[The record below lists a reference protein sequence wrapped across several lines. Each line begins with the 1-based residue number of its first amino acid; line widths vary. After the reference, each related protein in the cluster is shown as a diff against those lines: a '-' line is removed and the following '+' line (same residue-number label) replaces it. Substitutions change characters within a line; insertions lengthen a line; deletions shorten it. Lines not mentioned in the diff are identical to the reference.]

1 MAFAARSADSMP
13 MSEINIT
20 PLIDVML
27 ALLLIFMLTAPVVTH
42 YLPMPL
48 ASGGKSDAEP
58 RVLDLSVK
66 QNGELYLEGV
76 AVTDGQLA
84 AQLQMASAS
93 ATAAKPLVVE
103 LRAEATARYD
113 RVADMMALATRN
125 GVDNLRMVGVS
136 TD

>member
-27 ALLLIFMLTAPVVTH
+27 ALLLIFMLTAPIVTH
-42 YLPMPL
+42 YLPVPL
-48 ASGGKSDAEP
+48 ASGGSLTEP
-58 RVLDLSVK
+58 RILDLSVK

-93 ATAAKPLVVE
+93 ATAQRPLVLE
-103 LRAEATARYD
+103 LRAESTARYD
-113 RVADMMALATRN
+113 RVAEMMALASRN
-125 GVDNLRMVGVS
+125 GVDNLRMIGVAG
-136 TD
+136 D

>member
-1 MAFAARSADSMP
+1 MAYAARSTTSMP

-27 ALLLIFMLTAPVVTH
+27 ALLLIFMLTAPIITH
-42 YLPMPL
+42 YMPVPL
-48 ASGGKSDAEP
+48 ASGSASQNEP
-58 RVLDLSVK
+58 RILDLSVK

-93 ATAAKPLVVE
+93 ATALQPLVVQ
-103 LRAEATARYD
+103 LRAEPTVRYD
-113 RVADMMALATRN
+113 RVADMMALASRS
-125 GVDNLRMVGVS
+125 GVDNLRMLG
-136 TD
+136 TAGE